1 MMGRLLRACSLVVWL
16 LVSGSSWGQ
25 EDANGDLSTALP
37 KKESWWS
44 SLFGSDEPE
53 PPAATPEAAPP
64 TPKKVEYEQAMNAFH
79 RRMMVLDRLRDIA
92 VQTQNDDLL
101 KEVESLE
108 ERVFNV
114 CQTRKSSRNLVT
126 PPAPRPATSS
136 DEDYQAEVERML
148 RGDR

>member
-1 MMGRLLRACSLVVWL
+1 MGRLLRASSLLVWL
-16 LVSGSSWGQ
+16 MVAGYSWGQ

-37 KKESWWS
+37 KQENWWS
-44 SLFGSDEPE
+44 NLFGSDEPE
-53 PPAATPEAAPP
+53 PPAEAPEVAPP
-64 TPKKVEYEQAMNAFH
+64 PPKKIEYEQAMNAFH

-92 VQTQNDDLL
+92 VQTDNDDLL
-101 KEVESLE
+101 REVEALE

-114 CQTRKSSRNLVT
+114 CQMRKTSRNLVA
-126 PPAPRPATSS
+126 PPAPRPAQSS